1 MNRIFKGSLAGI
13 LLVTSVVIIFAS
25 PVLALPPDPDNAALL
40 YYQGFLTL
48 AQLEEMAWD
57 HISNVARGKAEP
69 DDKTRE
75 YINKCVGAI
84 QLTEAAAK
92 IPTCHWG
99 IQYSRGLDALMPQMP
114 QTRRLT
120 FVLLCDARISAADG
134 DYKAAL
140 ERCLLT
146 KTLARHVGDDTVI
159 SYLVS
164 IAVSEAANKRMNE
177 IIGRVAGDAE
187 LLKWLKNELLTSQDK
202 ELFLVRPL
210 KIEMEIV
217 TDLMRIENV
226 EQMAGVMIGEL
237 YKEKV
242 NEIIKTTNA
251 EILEQAKQIYTEYMN
266 SALTVLST
274 SKPYEQAYMQLN
286 ELADSFDKDDP
297 ASRTAEAFIPALGRI
312 LTLKTRAETH
322 TNAVMAGIEILLD
335 RAGTG
340 KLPNALPSGLPKDEF
355 SGKDFEYEKTK
366 DGFILRCRGR
376 ASDKDEIN
384 QYEFKVKK

>member
-13 LLVTSVVIIFAS
+13 LLVTSAVIFFAS

-48 AQLEEMAWD
+48 AQLEEKAWD

-99 IQYSRGLDALMPQMP
+99 IQYSKGLDALMPQMS

-134 DYKAAL
+134 NYKAAL

-187 LLKWLKNELLTSQDK
+187 LLKWLKNELLTSPEKD
-202 ELFLVRPL
+202 LSLVRPL
-210 KIEMEIV
+210 KYEIEIF

-226 EQMAGVMIGEL
+226 EQMARAMMNEFDR
-237 YKEKV
+237 EKA
-242 NEIIKTTNA
+242 NEIIKTTSA
-251 EILEQAKQIYTEYMN
+251 EILEQAKQIYTERMN

-274 SKPYEQAYMQLN
+274 SKSYEQAYMQLN
-286 ELADSFDKDDP
+286 ELTDGFDEDDP
-297 ASRTAEAFIPALGRI
+297 ASRTAGAFMPALGRI

-322 TNAVMAGIEILLD
+322 TNAIMAGIEILLV
-335 RAGTG
+335 RSRTG
-340 KLPNALPSGLPKDEF
+340 KLPDALSVELPKDAF

-366 DGFILRCRGR
+366 DGFILRCRDSGI
-376 ASDKDEIN
+376 DKDEIN
-384 QYEFKVKK
+384 QYEFKLSK